1 MIRCE
6 MAGCI
11 YFADVVASYEHE
23 VYGKMNLDYCQS
35 CADYLADDPSLEV
48 KITPYAN
55 KGLLNK
61 N

>member
-1 MIRCE
+1 